1 MTHPV
6 WKIKTFHQLTTQE
19 LYEILKIRQEVF
31 IVEQTCYYLDAD
43 GADEKAVHIW
53 AENEGKI
60 LAYCR
65 IFNSGL
71 KYDECS
77 IGRVLTDPN
86 YRKLQL
92 GKTLMGIAIN
102 TIESRF
108 SSRKIRI
115 SAQDYLLNFYKEF
128 GFRDVG
134 LHYLE
139 DDIPHTEMLR
149 E

>member
-1 MTHPV
+1 MTYPV
-6 WKIKTFHQLTTQE
+6 WKIKTFHQLTTIE

-31 IVEQTCYYLDAD
+31 IVEQTCFYLDAD

-53 AENEGKI
+53 AENEGKAV
-60 LAYCR
+60 AYCR
-65 IFNSGL
+65 VFKAGV

-77 IGRVLTDPN
+77 IGRVLTHPN

-92 GKTLMGIAIN
+92 GKTLMAIAIS
-102 TIESRF
+102 TIENRF

-115 SAQDYLLNFYKEF
+115 SAQDYLLKFYKEF
-128 GFRDVG
+128 GFQDIG